1 MGIFKSFTKILKKAA
16 PIIGGSIGFALG
28 GPLGSAAIGSALG
41 AGIGSLAA
49 GADTDDALKAA
60 LLGGIGGYAASGG
73 KLFTAA
79 APSATTAGTQAVT
92 SSVTGNPVG
101 GTVGAGPFPAVTSA
115 PDPTFFQKA
124 VDFAKTP
131 TGMATIGGIGGLAAL
146 GTEEP
151 KQEEFKQRP
160 DPVGESRLGLGF
172 IGDKSYNLDNNEER
186 KQYFDDLKR
195 KQERRD
201 EVGIMAAAGGE
212 VNGPGTG
219 TSDSVPARLSDGE
232 FVLTAKAVRGA
243 GGGDRDIGAAR
254 MYEMMSE
261 LERVA

>member
-1 MGIFKSFTKILKKAA
+1 MGIFKSFRKILKTAA
-16 PIIGGSIGFALG
+16 PVIGGTIGFAIG
-28 GPLGSAAIGSALG
+28 GPLGSAALGSALG
-41 AGIGSLAA
+41 AGIGSFAA

-79 APSATTAGTQAVT
+79 APSATATGTSAVT
-92 SSVTGNPVG
+92 DSVAG
-101 GTVGAGPFPAVTSA
+101 GIDSAVSA
-115 PDPTFFQKA
+115 SIPKYVPTPEPTFFSKA

-146 GTEEP
+146 SGEP
-151 KQEEFKQRP
+151 EQETFTSRP
-160 DPVGESRLGLGF
+160 QPVGKSRLGLGF
-172 IGDKSYNLDNNEER
+172 IGDKSYNLDDDEDKKR
-186 KQYFDDLKR
+186 YFDDLAKE
-195 KQERRD
+195 Q
-201 EVGIMAAAGGE
+201 GIMTAAAGGE

-232 FVLTAKAVRGA
+232 FVLTAQAVRGA
-243 GGGDRDIGAAR
+243 GGGDRDVGAAR

>member
-16 PIIGGSIGFALG
+16 PIIGGSIGFAIG

-60 LLGGIGGYAASGG
+60 LMGGIGGYAASGG

-79 APSATTAGTQAVT
+79 APSATAAGTSAVT

-101 GTVGAGPFPAVTSA
+101 GTVGAGPFPAVTST

-131 TGMATIGGIGGLAAL
+131 TGIATIGGIGGLAAL
-146 GTEEP
+146 SGEP
-151 KQEEFKQRP
+151 EQETFTSRP
-160 DPVGESRLGLGF
+160 QPVGKSRLGLGF
-172 IGDKSYNLDNNEER
+172 IGDKSYNLDDEEDKKR
-186 KQYFDDLKR
+186 YFDDLAKE
-195 KQERRD
+195 Q
-201 EVGIMAAAGGE
+201 GIMTAAAGGE

-232 FVLTAKAVRGA
+232 FVLTAQAVRGA
-243 GGGDRDIGAAR
+243 GGGDRYVGAAR

-261 LERVA
+261 LDRVA

>member
-16 PIIGGSIGFALG
+16 PIIGGSIGFAIG

-60 LLGGIGGYAASGG
+60 LMGGIGGYAASGG

-79 APSATTAGTQAVT
+79 APSATAAGTSAVT

-101 GTVGAGPFPAVTSA
+101 GTVGAGPFPAVTST

-131 TGMATIGGIGGLAAL
+131 TGIATIGGIGGLAAL
-146 GTEEP
+146 SGEP
-151 KQEEFKQRP
+151 EQETFTSRP
-160 DPVGESRLGLGF
+160 QPVGKSRLGLGF
-172 IGDKSYNLDNNEER
+172 IGDKSYNLDDEEDKKR
-186 KQYFDDLKR
+186 YFDDLAKE
-195 KQERRD
+195 Q
-201 EVGIMAAAGGE
+201 GIMTAAAGGE

-232 FVLTAKAVRGA
+232 FVLTAQAVRGA
-243 GGGDRDIGAAR
+243 GGGDRDVGAAR

>member
-16 PIIGGSIGFALG
+16 PVIGGTIGFAIG

-73 KLFTAA
+73 NLFTTA
-79 APSATTAGTQAVT
+79 APSTTA
-92 SSVTGNPVG
+92 
-101 GTVGAGPFPAVTSA
+101 AGTSA
-115 PDPTFFQKA
+115 VSSNVGMSDFASSSDIAKFVPPKDPTFFEKA
-124 VDFAKTP
+124 VTLAKENPGTALALGG
-131 TGMATIGGIGGLAAL
+131 TGIASLAAL
-146 GTEEP
+146 GE
-151 KQEEFKQRP
+151 KQPEQDVFKARP
-160 DPVGESRLGLGF
+160 DPIGETRLGIGF
-172 IGDKSYNLDNNEER
+172 IGNKSYDLDDDEDR
-186 KQYFDDLKR
+186 KKYFEDLR
-195 KQERRD
+195 GRQTST
-201 EVGIMAAAGGE
+201 MTAAAGGE

-232 FVLTAKAVRGA
+232 FVLTAQAVRGA